1 MDQLDAFVE
10 RRFLEIHRWV
20 LLPDEHCIS
29 EREWLKNGAPQTR
42 RAGPS
47 SWRKRT
53 LQMRAPKSTG
63 LKKGD
68 QAVFAYGP
76 HSDQTLF
83 SEYGFVPSDG
93 QNPWNEIRLDDHIN
107 AAWRE
112 FDGIKVNLQATFAP
126 TPIRDSLEVS
136 IDSQDLALQ
145 RNHRG
150 IIKLSPCCVDVLAAT
165 TRYTP
170 RHLRHILRIVSSS
183 LCD

>member
-1 MDQLDAFVE
+1 MPPISKSAYAEPDDTGKRTRSESDSEQQNHTMGPLLDLANHTHLRIDHSESMSADTIPVHLCSVHLVE
-10 RRFLEIHRWV
+10 E
-20 LLPDEHCIS
+20 PS
-29 EREWLKNGAPQTR
+29 GGSLKNGAPQTR

-112 FDGIKVNLQATFAP
+112 FDDPSVV
-126 TPIRDSLEVS
+126 SLKSE
-136 IDSQDLALQ
+136 
-145 RNHRG
+145 
-150 IIKLSPCCVDVLAAT
+150 VLAING
-165 TRYTP
+165 Y
-170 RHLRHILRIVSSS
+170 LE
-183 LCD
+183 